1 MRFKHTKTIL
11 LIITNLLLLSLL
23 YIGYQKIQRLR
34 EQKAYQ
40 DQFDK
45 VTQLEKSSEKGKDVQ
60 VQEGILGTS
69 YVTTYYPTKDGQA
82 VEIIKEKIQEDL
94 QRLGSDEKTK
104 DP

>member
-1 MRFKHTKTIL
+1 M
-11 LIITNLLLLSLL
+11 
-23 YIGYQKIQRLR
+23 YIGYQKIQRVR

-40 DQFDK
+40 DQFAK

-69 YVTTYYPTKDGQA
+69 YVTAYYPTKDGQA

-94 QRLGSDEKTK
+94 QRLGSDEKPK
-104 DP
+104 SLSI